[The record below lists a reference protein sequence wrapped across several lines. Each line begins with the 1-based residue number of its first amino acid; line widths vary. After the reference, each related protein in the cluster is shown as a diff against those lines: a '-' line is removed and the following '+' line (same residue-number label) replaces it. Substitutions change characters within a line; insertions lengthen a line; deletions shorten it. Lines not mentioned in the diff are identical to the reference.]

1 MLLFDYMAE
10 LLGVTGFQCSGKDTV
25 ADILRDFHGFEPLTS
40 SDVIR
45 DYIKKNDLGEPTRPL
60 LAEVARKLRA
70 GDASAIIQ
78 ESLQRCK
85 TDRIIISGL
94 YSKAEAEYFTL
105 DAAGKIIKCDAD
117 QGLRY
122 GRALSRGRVGD
133 DVDLALTVEAH
144 EVARIILSAKQ
155 AGQRHVAATSEQVD
169 DDPVVATVF
178 DAILAQ
184 ERRPLIGPS
193 RHRPAEVG
201 GEDRVRD
208 LVRDR
213 RRENPIKTPFDRHL
227 LIRHTPPSKGKR
239 RQAARLALGKVHLD
253 RARDRPRGQVL
264 TDPGPRNRRS
274 ADLGAL
280 RDPSRHF
287 GMIGLDR
294 EIRRPM

>member
-133 DVDLALTVEAH
+133 DVDLATFQSWESGESISTSRSNQSIIEVGRLAVATIINEGTYNELRTSVEA
-144 EVARIILSAKQ
+144 
-155 AGQRHVAATSEQVD
+155 T
-169 DDPVVATVF
+169 
-178 DAILAQ
+178 
-184 ERRPLIGPS
+184 
-193 RHRPAEVG
+193 
-201 GEDRVRD
+201 
-208 LVRDR
+208 LVSLDI
-213 RRENPIKTPFDRHL
+213 NPY
-227 LIRHTPPSKGKR
+227 
-239 RQAARLALGKVHLD
+239 V
-253 RARDRPRGQVL
+253 
-264 TDPGPRNRRS
+264 
-274 ADLGAL
+274 
-280 RDPSRHF
+280 
-287 GMIGLDR
+287 
-294 EIRRPM
+294 